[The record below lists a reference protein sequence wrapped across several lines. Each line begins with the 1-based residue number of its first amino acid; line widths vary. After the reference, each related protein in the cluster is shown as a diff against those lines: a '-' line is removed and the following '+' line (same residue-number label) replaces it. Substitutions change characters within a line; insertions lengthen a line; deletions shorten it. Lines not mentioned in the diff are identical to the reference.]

1 MAKSR
6 RGGYRQPKKPAAVKA
21 AGPGAGQGENRTD
34 GGPASDKQPIRRIP
48 GVPYGEQANLTL
60 QQQAAPLA
68 GGGQSTPMPQQ
79 QAQPSRPDVF
89 APTERPMEPITQ
101 GAAFGP
107 GSGPADQLE
116 DETDVIL
123 AALYSV
129 NPHPVI
135 AELINTRSV

>member
-6 RGGYRQPKKPAAVKA
+6 RGGYRQPSKPAAVA
-21 AGPGAGQGENRTD
+21 TPQGGQRTD
-34 GGPASDKQPIRRIP
+34 GGAGSQKQPLRRIP
-48 GVPYGEQANLTL
+48 GVPYGEQKALTQ

-68 GGGQSTPMPQQ
+68 GGGQTTPIPQQ
-79 QAQPSRPDVF
+79 QAQPARPDVF
-89 APTERPMEPITQ
+89 APTERPMEPTTQ

-116 DETDVIL
+116 DETDIIL

>member
-6 RGGYRQPKKPAAVKA
+6 RGGYRQPSKPAAVA
-21 AGPGAGQGENRTD
+21 TPQGGQRTD
-34 GGPASDKQPIRRIP
+34 GGPGSEKQPLRRIP
-48 GVPYGEQANLTL
+48 GMAYGEQKALTQ

-68 GGGQSTPMPQQ
+68 GGGQSIPMPQQ
-79 QAQPSRPDVF
+79 QAPRPDVF
-89 APTERPMEPITQ
+89 AATERPMEPITQ

-116 DETDVIL
+116 DDTDIIL

>member
-6 RGGYRQPKKPAAVKA
+6 RGGYRQPSKPAAVA
-21 AGPGAGQGENRTD
+21 TPQGGQRTD
-34 GGPASDKQPIRRIP
+34 GGAGSQKQPLRRIP
-48 GVPYGEQANLTL
+48 GMPYGEQKALTQ

-68 GGGQSTPMPQQ
+68 GGGQTTPMPQQ
-79 QAQPSRPDVF
+79 QAQPARPDVF
-89 APTERPMEPITQ
+89 APTERPMEPTTQ